1 VIKPKQSNQANRARR
16 GSAVK
21 RTLWLIFFGVLV
33 FAGIVVSRL
42 PASWVL
48 PGPQSGVTCSDADGT
63 IWNGTCNGLT
73 VQQQPV
79 GDLSWEVHASRL
91 LAGKLN
97 ADILITRPAGAAQG
111 NVEVGLDK
119 IISARDIK
127 VDLPLDQALV
137 AALPPNL
144 QGLRGKIHAELAH
157 VRVEGQTLKLKAI
170 EGVVEAQDLTDGEGR
185 SAQRWGSYSLTFP
198 PSTGG
203 DPVGQLRDLGGG
215 PLAVEGSLR
224 LTPEPGYDLEGLVKA
239 RPTAPAELAQD
250 IQFLGSPDAQG
261 RRPFGLSGTF

>member
-1 VIKPKQSNQANRARR
+1 M
-16 GSAVK
+16 K
-21 RTLWLIFFGVLV
+21 RTIWLILFGVLV
-33 FAGIVVSRL
+33 FGGIVVARL
-42 PASWVL
+42 PASWAL
-48 PGPQSGVTCSDADGT
+48 PGPQSGVTCSDVDGT
-63 IWNGTCNGLT
+63 IWTGTCTGLI

-79 GDLSWEVHASRL
+79 GDLSWDLHAARL

-97 ADILITRPAGAAQG
+97 ADVVITRPTGTAQG

-119 IISARDIK
+119 NISARDVK
-127 VDLPLDQALV
+127 ADLPLDRELAS
-137 AALPPNL
+137 ALPPNL

-157 VRVEGQTLKLKAI
+157 VRVEKQALKAI
-170 EGVVEAQDLTDGEGR
+170 QGVVEARDLTDGEG
-185 SAQRWGSYSLTFP
+185 SNAQRWGSYSLTFP

-224 LTPEPGYDLEGLVKA
+224 LTSEPGFDLEGLVAA
-239 RPTAPAELAQD
+239 RPTASPELAKD

-261 RRPFGLSGTF
+261 RRPFSLAATF